1 MVDAGRVH
9 IPLSIRSI
17 KTGARV
23 IQARVT
29 LLLQSIGPSLVPVDF
44 IVDPGC
50 GITSM
55 PRLVAEEHGIP
66 IPART
71 TITKISVRSS
81 TGSNVQR
88 VRLGKIGVRVPGL
101 SGRIFHW
108 NGHFVE
114 PPHAPHMSLLG
125 LDGVLDDLR
134 LIFDGSYSI
143 EHPYG
148 QLILELSRTPG
159 GRAQGRG

>member
-1 MVDAGRVH
+1 MVDADRVR
-9 IPLSIRSI
+9 IPLSVRSI

-29 LLLQSIGPSLVPVDF
+29 LLLQSSEPSLVPVDF

-81 TGSNVQR
+81 TGSSVQR

-101 SGRIFHW
+101 SGRIFYW
-108 NGHFVE
+108 NCHFVE
-114 PPHAPHMSLLG
+114 PPHAPYMSLLG
-125 LDGVLDDLR
+125 LDGVLNDLR
-134 LIFDGSYSI
+134 LIFDGTYSI
-143 EHPYG
+143 ENPYG
-148 QLILELSRTPG
+148 QLVLELTRTPG
-159 GRAQGRG
+159 VQTRGHG